1 MVNLHH
7 CPRNYGWLKNSQQ
20 NWWEWSLMNIKELY
34 PPLVLLEVD
43 HSNWWAWF
51 SPINFSRT
59 WADTNLCS
67 RVISRGTL
75 NTWMCK
81 RSIFPPFMWEASFE
95 TVKKLQCR
103 VCTVHGQ
110 HACLSWL
117 STQKRRR
124 NSWPSPEVTLIR
136 SEIRTP
142 CYLFTKKNMLHWTF
156 VCTLM
161 IFLVWTREDWQ
172 ARIIILCFMHLPFWS
187 FSGSYFI
194 SISGCWPSSWG
205 GNQPCHPFALH
216 VLLILPQA
224 LQGKWLYS
232 LPACFLSKWP
242 QDLFNITLFL
252 PHCQL
257 TTDYASR
264 TLKGGGV
271 Y

>member
-1 MVNLHH
+1 
-7 CPRNYGWLKNSQQ
+7 
-20 NWWEWSLMNIKELY
+20 
-34 PPLVLLEVD
+34 
-43 HSNWWAWF
+43 
-51 SPINFSRT
+51 
-59 WADTNLCS
+59 
-67 RVISRGTL
+67 
-75 NTWMCK
+75 
-81 RSIFPPFMWEASFE
+81 
-95 TVKKLQCR
+95 
-103 VCTVHGQ
+103 
-110 HACLSWL
+110 
-117 STQKRRR
+117 
-124 NSWPSPEVTLIR
+124 
-136 SEIRTP
+136 
-142 CYLFTKKNMLHWTF
+142 MLHWTF

-172 ARIIILCFMHLPFWS
+172 ARIIILCFMHLPFWP

-264 TLKGGGV
+264 TLKGAV
-271 Y
+271 CTRLKKKNHEDKLFSPRPPFPALFTFSLPLAIL